1 MRKKTTSIILLMFVI
16 SVFFGFSITSEGL
29 SLEAKETKQYIK
41 SDIPH
46 FENVVF
52 VTWDGA
58 SGYWIKALT
67 ENGTLVNTKRV
78 ADSGY
83 MQIVRVTSH
92 KTSTDP
98 GLATMESGYGP
109 AIHGIDRNMFGGGSA
124 KLSIPDGYSI
134 TERLKASDS
143 SIKSGFILSWEFREI
158 NSPYIAQEV
167 SNNTDST
174 FDKIK
179 IGVDVDYWFDSSNL
193 TWIPGD
199 PETASAVLFPFNEE
213 WGLYPNPLLKADY
226 LADRAVD
233 FINNV
238 SSERFYLRMHLT
250 EPDQAGHGYGESNF
264 GYGDVLPE
272 YMQSLVACDQAMGKI
287 LDALESAGVLDETL
301 VVVGADH
308 GMFFRSHDSDPWPG
322 AKEKIT
328 KTIFA
333 ISNTSVRHNLDVPAA
348 QRDVAPTILASMGV
362 DLSTL
367 SPAYIGDADT
377 GIPFWDFTEDDIP
390 SFYDATYKTEKMD
403 GYESITDNTKISGI
417 FNISLSIL
425 EWSPFQTATLA
436 FGENVVNASASSSRS
451 VVWYNLDSS
460 IVGKGKD
467 TFHFTLTDVFG
478 NTLELDYIVTVKAS
492 FSLWISI
499 GSLLVIGSIIYIK
512 KRKKI

>member
-1 MRKKTTSIILLMFVI
+1 M
-16 SVFFGFSITSEGL
+16 GFSPYRNHWE
-29 SLEAKETKQYIK
+29 
-41 SDIPH
+41 H
-46 FENVVF
+46 N
-52 VTWDGA
+52 
-58 SGYWIKALT
+58 
-67 ENGTLVNTKRV
+67 
-78 ADSGY
+78 
-83 MQIVRVTSH
+83 
-92 KTSTDP
+92 KT
-98 GLATMESGYGP
+98 
-109 AIHGIDRNMFGGGSA
+109 
-124 KLSIPDGYSI
+124 
-134 TERLKASDS
+134 
-143 SIKSGFILSWEFREI
+143 RE
-158 NSPYIAQEV
+158 
-167 SNNTDST
+167 
-174 FDKIK
+174 
-179 IGVDVDYWFDSSNL
+179 
-193 TWIPGD
+193 
-199 PETASAVLFPFNEE
+199 
-213 WGLYPNPLLKADY
+213 
-226 LADRAVD
+226 
-233 FINNV
+233 
-238 SSERFYLRMHLT
+238 
-250 EPDQAGHGYGESNF
+250 
-264 GYGDVLPE
+264 
-272 YMQSLVACDQAMGKI
+272 
-287 LDALESAGVLDETL
+287 
-301 VVVGADH
+301 
-308 GMFFRSHDSDPWPG
+308 
-322 AKEKIT
+322 IT

-333 ISNTSVRHNLDVPAA
+333 ISNSSVRHNLGVPAN